1 MTTKQVE
8 EYESTFEII
17 ELTEGVIFDV
27 HPSYVHRVIA
37 ITDLEF
43 IETSTTE
50 LDDVYRLQDD
60 HGRTHGR
67 ISYEH
72 E

>member
-1 MTTKQVE
+1 MTNVE
-8 EYESTFEII
+8 VDEYEKTFEII
-17 ELTEGVIFDV
+17 NLEPNVVFHVKPG
-27 HPSYVHRVIA
+27 YVHRVIA

-60 HGRTHGR
+60 FGRTHGR